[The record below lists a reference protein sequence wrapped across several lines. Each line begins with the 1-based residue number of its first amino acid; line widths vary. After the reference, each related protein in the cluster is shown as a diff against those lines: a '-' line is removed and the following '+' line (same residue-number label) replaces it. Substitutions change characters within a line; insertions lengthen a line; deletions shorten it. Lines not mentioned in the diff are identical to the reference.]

1 MPDIFYLQINGLCFI
16 AKTGSWQGNSLCGN
30 CCLTNSSV
38 PERWPP
44 QPPFFVAVA
53 EGYVRLRSDRNPQ
66 HTPDSPEYPTKQT
79 QPRFTRQLLR
89 GLRCSRIF
97 DGTFEV
103 PRQRLQ
109 PPLYVAVAEGYVRSR
124 SDRNP
129 QLRELW
135 RLPLTFGETVVAGAE
150 YNPQARQQQHQQYPW
165 KDAYPDLIQQHA
177 SGQCADRNGTVPDH
191 YVQ

>member
-53 EGYVRLRSDRNPQ
+53 EGYVRSRSDRNPQ

-89 GLRCSRIF
+89 
-97 DGTFEV
+97 
-103 PRQRLQ
+103 
-109 PPLYVAVAEGYVRSR
+109 
-124 SDRNP
+124 
-129 QLRELW
+129 ELW
-135 RLPLTFGETVVAGAE
+135 RLALTFGETVVAGAE

-177 SGQCADRNGTVPDH
+177 TGQCADRNGAVPDH

>member
-1 MPDIFYLQINGLCFI
+1 MPDIFYLQINCLCFI

-30 CCLTNSSV
+30 CCLANSSV

-53 EGYVRLRSDRNPQ
+53 EGYVRLRSN
-66 HTPDSPEYPTKQT
+66 
-79 QPRFTRQLLR
+79 
-89 GLRCSRIF
+89 
-97 DGTFEV
+97 
-103 PRQRLQ
+103 
-109 PPLYVAVAEGYVRSR
+109 
-124 SDRNP
+124 RNP

-135 RLPLTFGETVVAGAE
+135 RLALTFGKTVLAGTE

-177 SGQCADRNGTVPDH
+177 TGQCADRNGAVPDH

>member
-89 GLRCSRIF
+89 
-97 DGTFEV
+97 
-103 PRQRLQ
+103 
-109 PPLYVAVAEGYVRSR
+109 
-124 SDRNP
+124 
-129 QLRELW
+129 ELW
-135 RLPLTFGETVVAGAE
+135 RLPLSFGETVVAGAE

-177 SGQCADRNGTVPDH
+177 TGQCADRNGAVPDH

>member
-53 EGYVRLRSDRNPQ
+53 EGYVRSRSDRNPQ

-89 GLRCSRIF
+89 
-97 DGTFEV
+97 
-103 PRQRLQ
+103 
-109 PPLYVAVAEGYVRSR
+109 
-124 SDRNP
+124 
-129 QLRELW
+129 ELW
-135 RLPLTFGETVVAGAE
+135 RLPLSFGETVVAGAE

-177 SGQCADRNGTVPDH
+177 TGQCADRNGAVPDH

>member
-53 EGYVRLRSDRNPQ
+53 EGYVR
-66 HTPDSPEYPTKQT
+66 
-79 QPRFTRQLLR
+79 
-89 GLRCSRIF
+89 
-97 DGTFEV
+97 
-103 PRQRLQ
+103 
-109 PPLYVAVAEGYVRSR
+109 SR

-129 QLRELW
+129 QLREVW

-177 SGQCADRNGTVPDH
+177 TGQCADRNGAVPDH

>member
-53 EGYVRLRSDRNPQ
+53 EGYVR
-66 HTPDSPEYPTKQT
+66 
-79 QPRFTRQLLR
+79 
-89 GLRCSRIF
+89 
-97 DGTFEV
+97 
-103 PRQRLQ
+103 
-109 PPLYVAVAEGYVRSR
+109 SR

-129 QLRELW
+129 QLREVW
-135 RLPLTFGETVVAGAE
+135 RLALTFGETVVAGAE

-177 SGQCADRNGTVPDH
+177 TGQCADRNGAVPDH

>member
-30 CCLTNSSV
+30 CCLANSSV

-53 EGYVRLRSDRNPQ
+53 EGYVRSRSDRNPQ

-89 GLRCSRIF
+89 GYPF
-97 DGTFEV
+97 F
-103 PRQRLQ
+103 
-109 PPLYVAVAEGYVRSR
+109 VAVAEGYVRSR

-135 RLPLTFGETVVAGAE
+135 RLPLSFGKTVLAGAE

-177 SGQCADRNGTVPDH
+177 SGQCADRNGAVPDH

>member
-44 QPPFFVAVA
+44 QTPFFVAVA
-53 EGYVRLRSDRNPQ
+53 EGYVRSRSDRNPQ

-89 GLRCSRIF
+89 
-97 DGTFEV
+97 EV
-103 PRQRLQ
+103 
-109 PPLYVAVAEGYVRSR
+109 
-124 SDRNP
+124 
-129 QLRELW
+129 W
-135 RLPLTFGETVVAGAE
+135 RLALTFGETMLAGAE

-177 SGQCADRNGTVPDH
+177 TGQCADRNGAVPDH